1 MSESTTQQ
9 ENMDEIEAAPRPR
22 RRRSPIIDA
31 VVSALGIYLLVTMWG
46 DFRYWMQ
53 SSEPVDLGGA
63 AALLENGVPDDLD
76 ESYVI
81 LRGTPDIQHA
91 ARLKIDDR
99 QVSYLRI
106 VEGGGSLF
114 AAAPRAED
122 QAPNQFEGVYA
133 GRMRRLG
140 KLRMYPWI
148 ESFFN
153 AESIH
158 QTREASAESLM
169 TALASRQGGSL
180 TLQDVDGS
188 TFTVDAEERL
198 GLVVTLPDV
207 QLQLGRSS
215 FASKREA
222 EAAVASLG
230 LPYFSPE
237 KQTSGSFYK
246 FYARV
251 PAADRSAVEGRLSE
265 GLEPPPRPD
274 AAYGVA
280 VLPSSATYFIPAR
293 SIEGGAEGIRIEY
306 GDSTTTKGFAVA
318 GDRLIERPLEDGR
331 LTFEPASVRRVL
343 LERDVRVDPNGYLIA
358 VGETPES
365 QWMAPLMWGGVLL
378 VVGWNLASLFFWWRR
393 RQAQMVA

>member
-22 RRRSPIIDA
+22 RRRSPIVDA

-91 ARLKIDDR
+91 ARLKIEER

-114 AAAPRAED
+114 AAAPRSEN

-169 TALASRQGGSL
+169 TALAERQGGSL
-180 TLQDVDGS
+180 TLKDIDGDP
-188 TFTVDAEERL
+188 FTVDAEERL

-215 FASKREA
+215 FSSKREA

-251 PAADRSAVEGRLSE
+251 PAAERSAVERRLSE
-265 GLEPPPRPD
+265 GLEPAPRPD

-293 SIEGGAEGIRIEY
+293 SIEGSAAGLRVEY
-306 GDSTTTKGFAVA
+306 GDSTTSKGFAVD

-331 LTFEPASVRRVL
+331 LSVDPASVRRVL

-378 VVGWNLASLFFWWRR
+378 VVGWNLASLFWWLRR